1 MRVLLCN
8 RDGDPPDA
16 WLDDLRRA
24 LPEAQ
29 VDVWRPG
36 LPPGYDHAVV
46 WNVPQQLF
54 DEQPQLRAVVNLA
67 AGVDKL
73 LDLRLPPALAIV
85 RLEDAGMAVQMAEYA
100 CHALIR
106 FFREFDAYADQQRAG
121 HWAPRR
127 PRARADFP
135 VGIMGL
141 GALGARVAQAVR
153 QFDFPV
159 LGWSRTRHRLA
170 GVRCFAGAAELPA
183 FLQATRVLVCLL
195 PLTDATRGL
204 LNQGTLGQLQP
215 GGYLINV
222 ARGALLVEDDLR
234 HLLDTGHLAGAALD
248 VMAQE
253 PLPADHPFW
262 QHPQITVTPH
272 IATRTHPS
280 VLVRQTLDNLAA
292 VRAGRRPAA
301 VVDLARGY

>member
-159 LGWSRTRHRLA
+159 LGWSRTRHALD
-170 GVRCFAGAAELPA
+170 GVRCFADEAELGA

-253 PLPADHPFW
+253 PLPADHW
-262 QHPQITVTPH
+262 LWTHPRVALTPH
-272 IATRTHPS
+272 VGAQTMRGES
-280 VLVRQTLDNLAA
+280 VAQVAQALRAIERGEAPVGLVRRD
-292 VRAGRRPAA
+292 
-301 VVDLARGY
+301 RGY